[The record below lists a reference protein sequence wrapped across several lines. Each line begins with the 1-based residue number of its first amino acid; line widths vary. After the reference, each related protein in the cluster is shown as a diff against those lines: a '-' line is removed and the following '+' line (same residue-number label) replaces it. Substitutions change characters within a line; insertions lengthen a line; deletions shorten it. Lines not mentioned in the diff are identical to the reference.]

1 MWSVCNQKPGDL
13 PCGVCSCSFAPK
25 ERSPNT
31 DTALPGCLLSPPAC
45 KASVRLLFAKGYRIV
60 KSSFSLSALAQ
71 VFSQSS
77 SDVRQRVIGMYV
89 LLLGFN
95 LLAWLFAFI
104 AFASAPKLLL
114 LALTAYTFG
123 LRHAFDADHISAIDN
138 VTRKLMQEK
147 KQPIGVGFFFSLGHS
162 TVVII
167 LTGVI
172 AITAVALQHLGPFQE
187 IGGLIS
193 TSVSAL
199 FLFAIALI
207 NLVILVDIFKMFRSV
222 RRGEPYTDQT
232 LEESLNNRGLMARF
246 FRPLLLATDHSWKM
260 YPVGFFFGLGFDTAT
275 EVGLLGIAAT
285 TATHGVP
292 VIAILIFP
300 ALFTAGMS
308 LMDTTDGVLMLGAY
322 GWAFVKPM
330 RKLYY
335 NLNITL
341 ISVIVALIIGGIE
354 ALSILATELNLS
366 GPFWDQVGNLNEN
379 FGFLGVIIVGL
390 FLASWVISTII
401 YKVMRY
407 DDFEITMAQATGDE
421 KISKDLQA

>member
-1 MWSVCNQKPGDL
+1 M
-13 PCGVCSCSFAPK
+13 
-25 ERSPNT
+25 
-31 DTALPGCLLSPPAC
+31 
-45 KASVRLLFAKGYRIV
+45 

-71 VFSQSS
+71 VFTQSS
-77 SDVRQRVIGMYV
+77 LEVRKRLIGMYTF
-89 LLLGFN
+89 LLGFN
-95 LLAWLFAFI
+95 LLAWIFAFI
-104 AFASAPKLLL
+104 AFSSTPKLLL

-162 TVVII
+162 TVVVI
-167 LTGVI
+167 LTGII
-172 AITAVALQHLGPFQE
+172 AVTAVAIEKVSSFQA

-193 TSVSAL
+193 TTTSAL

-207 NLVILVDIFKMFRSV
+207 NIVILVDIFKVFRSV
-222 RRGEPYTDQT
+222 RRGEQYNDQT
-232 LEESLNNRGLMARF
+232 LDESLNNRGLMARF
-246 FRPLLLATDHSWKM
+246 FRPLLRLTDQSWKM

-292 VIAILIFP
+292 VVAILIFP

-341 ISVIVALIIGGIE
+341 ISVIVALVIGSLE
-354 ALSILATELNLS
+354 AFSIVANELNLS
-366 GPFWDQVGNLNEN
+366 GPFWDQVGNLNTN
-379 FGFLGVIIVGL
+379 FGLLGVFIVLL
-390 FLASWVISTII
+390 FVASWVISTIV
-401 YKVMRY
+401 YKVKRY
-407 DDFEITMAQATGDE
+407 DDFLVRLEPRALHPG
-421 KISKDLQA
+421 

>member
-1 MWSVCNQKPGDL
+1 MWCLLMLLRVKGTESQHR
-13 PCGVCSCSFAPK
+13 
-25 ERSPNT
+25 ER
-31 DTALPGCLLSPPAC
+31 LPGGLLSLPAC
-45 KASVRLLFAKGYRIV
+45 KASVSFHARKGTTIV
-60 KSSFSLSALAQ
+60 KHPFSLSALAQ
-71 VFSQSS
+71 VFTQSAS
-77 SDVRQRVIGMYV
+77 PVRHRVIGMYV
-89 LLLGFN
+89 LLLSFN

-104 AFASAPKLLL
+104 AFSSTPKLLL

-147 KQPIGVGFFFSLGHS
+147 QQPLGVGFFFSLGHS

-172 AITAVALQHLGPFQE
+172 AITAVALQHLGPFQV

-199 FLFAIALI
+199 FLFAIAII
-207 NLVILVDIFKMFRSV
+207 NLVILVDICKMFRSV

-246 FRPLLLATDHSWKM
+246 FRPLLAATDHSWKM

-308 LMDTTDGVLMLGAY
+308 LMDTTDGILMLGAY
-322 GWAFVKPM
+322 GWAFVKPL
-330 RKLYY
+330 RKLHY

-341 ISVIVALIIGGIE
+341 ISVIVALIIGSLE

-366 GPFWDQVGNLNEN
+366 GPFWDQVSNLNQN
-379 FGFLGVIIVGL
+379 FGSLGVIIVGL

-407 DDFEITMAQATGDE
+407 DDVEITRGSAPVGKEMGNDRQA
-421 KISKDLQA
+421 